1 MVFVSMGF
9 RFRVE
14 VEALNM
20 VEALGATVRHRTV
33 SVLKKVS
40 RNGSIVYRVVMAPAI
55 SGQSIANGYQ
65 RILVEMAKLK
75 GMPLCDECKRYE
87 KRGGFTKRCTANIPH
102 DERVRGCVVE
112 DLTGFLAPAEGVRR
126 TSPVSFSFMVP
137 DTESS
142 KIAIDPQFHVR
153 YNFETGEHA
162 PFTIESGTAI
172 YMLGVSI
179 DVDRIGKLS
188 NGSYVNNRLA
198 RIELAFKAL
207 STLIEGLG
215 FGAKKAR
222 YLPIVETLGGIA
234 AISKPLPFMVSPPRV
249 YRDGRN
255 YINDTIERA
264 KRYLTALK
272 DYGEEIAIVY
282 MDREGIAPTDISEEN
297 IEVSRVDTVSELVD
311 KVLDIVKTKIGQ

>member
-33 SVLKKVS
+33 STLKRVS
-40 RNGSIVYRVVMAPAI
+40 RDGSIGYRVVMAPAV

-65 RILVEMAKLK
+65 RIVVELAKLRNV
-75 GMPLCDECKRYE
+75 PVCDECRRYE
-87 KRGGFTKRCTANIPH
+87 IRGGFTKRCTQNIPH
-102 DERVRGCVVE
+102 DQRVKDCVVE

-153 YNFETGEHA
+153 YNFEEREHA
-162 PFTIESGTAI
+162 PFTIESGTAV

-179 DVDRIGKLS
+179 DVDKIGRLS
-188 NGSYVNNRLA
+188 NGSYVSDRLT
-198 RIELAFKAL
+198 RIEIAFKAL
-207 STLIEGLG
+207 SALIEGLG

-222 YLPIVETLGGIA
+222 YLPIMEILGGIA
-234 AISKPLPFMVSPPRV
+234 AISRPLPFVVSPPRV
-249 YRDGRN
+249 YRDGHN
-255 YINDTIERA
+255 YIKDTIERA
-264 KRYLTALK
+264 KKYLAALK
-272 DYGEEIAIVY
+272 GYGEEIAIVY
-282 MDREGIAPTDISEEN
+282 MDREGIAPTNISEKDVE
-297 IEVSRVDTVSELVD
+297 ISRVNTVSELID
-311 KVLDIVKTKIGQ
+311 RVLDIVKTKIK